1 MRAPS
6 TGPRPFARSRLGLVL
21 TMCLIG
27 WSAHIADARSL
38 VEGLRSL
45 VSTAGVTAG
54 AVDLS
59 GVRVVDVVT
68 PLAERLAVRGIDFP
82 VASTT
87 PGFTYRFNFE
97 LATPERLTLLG
108 SNLAERA
115 DTVGRRRL
123 DLGVFF
129 VRGDLDKVDG
139 EDFGRVRAPI
149 QVLRQQFFLDE
160 RVHVDSFHLLQTV
173 VDMTAT
179 YGLTDRWDLNALVPI
194 VLTEVDARTSVRFE
208 VLDRSREL
216 LGHTHTTRELHEE
229 AYGPGDVLLRS
240 KYRTWEGDHLWL
252 ALGTTLRLPTGNED
266 NLQGVG
272 DVIVTPSIILSR
284 PLGGK
289 DLHANLG
296 F

>member
-68 PLAERLAVRGIDFP
+68 PVAERLAVRGIDFP

-97 LATPERLTLLG
+97 LGAPERLTPLG

-139 EDFGRVRAPI
+139 EDFGTTVAGRVRAPF
-149 QVLRQQFFLDE
+149 QVRAIPAQIFFLDE
-160 RVHVDSFHLLQTV
+160 RVHVDSFH
-173 VDMTAT
+173 
-179 YGLTDRWDLNALVPI
+179 
-194 VLTEVDARTSVRFE
+194 
-208 VLDRSREL
+208 
-216 LGHTHTTRELHEE
+216 
-229 AYGPGDVLLRS
+229 
-240 KYRTWEGDHLWL
+240 
-252 ALGTTLRLPTGNED
+252 
-266 NLQGVG
+266 
-272 DVIVTPSIILSR
+272 
-284 PLGGK
+284 
-289 DLHANLG
+289 
-296 F
+296 